1 VPGARKHR
9 LSGVVGA
16 VALLGLAQPA
26 TASTI
31 VVGDTSAS
39 MCAKAA
45 SLGLADEESLRL
57 CSQAIEQSGLN
68 QHDLVATYV
77 NRGSV
82 SMNRRD
88 YASARADFEHAISM
102 DPTAGEAWLDRGAI
116 DIAEHR
122 YRDGIADTTK
132 GIELGVREPAKAYFN
147 RAVAYEGVNDEQDA
161 YLDYQEAMVLQPA
174 WDLPKHEL
182 LRFTVVRRGAT
193 G

>member
-1 VPGARKHR
+1 MPAQRKDG
-9 LSGVVGA
+9 LTAVVSA
-16 VALLGLAQPA
+16 AALLGFPLSAAAA
-26 TASTI
+26 TT
-31 VVGDTSAS
+31 VVGDTSAT

-45 SLGLADEESLRL
+45 AQGLADDESLRL
-57 CSQAIEQSGLN
+57 CGQAIEQGGLD

-88 YASARADFEHAISM
+88 YVSARADFEHAIRM
-102 DPTAGEAWLDRGAI
+102 EPTAGEAWLDRGAI

-161 YLDYQEAMVLQPA
+161 YLDYQQAMVLQPA
-174 WDLPKHEL
+174 WDLPKQEL
-182 LRFTVVRRGAT
+182 LRFSVVRRRST